1 MIWCYLY
8 DLKHSVME
16 PIQPNQKTRPTLLTV
31 IGILS
36 FIGLG
41 YRILTGL
48 INAALGTATSSIA
61 PFLDEVFEEEV
72 DLSDVPE
79 SLQGFVESIF
89 DAVTK
94 LLANVTGIYLTI
106 VLLAAIALL
115 GVILMWQLKK
125 SGFYI
130 YAISRSL
137 IAFVPFIFIGYNLVS
152 LLWFTSSIIFG
163 ILFIILYSLNIREM
177 S

>member
-1 MIWCYLY
+1 
-8 DLKHSVME
+8 ME
-16 PIQPNQKTRPTLLTV
+16 IQQNQKTRPTLLTV

-61 PFLDEVFEEEV
+61 PFLNDVFENEV

-79 SLQGFVESIF
+79 SLQSFIESLF
-89 DAVTK
+89 DAVTR
-94 LLANVTGIYLTI
+94 LLNNVTSIYLTV
-106 VLLAAIALL
+106 VLLSVIALL
-115 GVILMWQLKK
+115 GVIMMWQLKK
-125 SGFYI
+125 SGFYV
-130 YAISRSL
+130 YAAARSL

-152 LLWFTSSIIFG
+152 LLWFTASIVFG
-163 ILFIILYSLNIREM
+163 ILFIILYSLNIKEM

>member
-1 MIWCYLY
+1 
-8 DLKHSVME
+8 ME
-16 PIQPNQKTRPTLLTV
+16 IQQNQKTRPTLLTV

-48 INAALGTATSSIA
+48 INAALGSATSSIA
-61 PFLDEVFEEEV
+61 PFLNDVFENEV

-79 SLQGFVESIF
+79 SMQGFIANIF

-94 LLANVTGIYLTI
+94 LLTNVTGIYLTV
-106 VLLAAIALL
+106 VLLSVIALL
-115 GVILMWQLKK
+115 GVIMMWQLRR
-125 SGFYI
+125 SGFYM
-130 YAISRSL
+130 YAASRSL

-152 LLWFTSSIIFG
+152 LLWLISSIIFG
-163 ILFIILYSLNIREM
+163 ILFIVLYSLNLKEM

>member
-1 MIWCYLY
+1 
-8 DLKHSVME
+8 ME
-16 PIQPNQKTRPTLLTV
+16 IQQNQITRPTLLTV

-61 PFLDEVFEEEV
+61 PFLNEVFENEV
-72 DLSDVPE
+72 DLSELPE
-79 SLQGFVESIF
+79 SLQGFIESIF

-94 LLANVTGIYLTI
+94 LLTNVTGIYLTI
-106 VLLAAIALL
+106 VLLSVIALL
-115 GVILMWQLKK
+115 GVIMMWQFRK
-125 SGFYI
+125 SGFYM
-130 YAISRSL
+130 YAASRSL

-152 LLWFTSSIIFG
+152 LMWFISSIIFG
-163 ILFIILYSLNIREM
+163 ILFIVLYSLNLKEM
-177 S
+177 T

>member
-1 MIWCYLY
+1 
-8 DLKHSVME
+8 ME
-16 PIQPNQKTRPTLLTV
+16 NQQNQKTRPTILTV

-48 INAALGTATSSIA
+48 INASLGTVTSSISE
-61 PFLDEVFEEEV
+61 FMNEVVANEV
-72 DLSDVPE
+72 DLSEVPE
-79 SLQGFVESIF
+79 SLKGLVESIL

-94 LLANVTGIYLTI
+94 LLANTTAIYLTV

-115 GVILMWQLKK
+115 GVIMMWQLKK
-125 SGFYI
+125 SGFYV
-130 YAISRSL
+130 YAAARSL
-137 IAFVPFIFIGYNLVS
+137 IAIVPFIFIGYNLVS
-152 LLWFTSSIIFG
+152 LLWFTSSIMFG
-163 ILFIILYSLNIREM
+163 ILFIILYSLNLKEM

>member
-1 MIWCYLY
+1 
-8 DLKHSVME
+8 ME
-16 PIQPNQKTRPTLLTV
+16 IQQNQKTRPTLLTV

-48 INAALGTATSSIA
+48 INAALGSATSSIA
-61 PFLDEVFEEEV
+61 PFLNDVFENEV

-79 SLQGFVESIF
+79 SMQGFIANIF

-94 LLANVTGIYLTI
+94 LLTNVTGIYLTV
-106 VLLAAIALL
+106 VLLSVIALL
-115 GVILMWQLKK
+115 GVIMMWQLRR
-125 SGFYI
+125 SGFYM
-130 YAISRSL
+130 YAASRSL

-152 LLWFTSSIIFG
+152 LLWFISSIIFG
-163 ILFIILYSLNIREM
+163 ILFIVLYSLNLKEM

>member
-1 MIWCYLY
+1 
-8 DLKHSVME
+8 ME
-16 PIQPNQKTRPTLLTV
+16 IQQNQKTRPTLLTV

-61 PFLDEVFEEEV
+61 PFLNDVFENEV

-79 SLQGFVESIF
+79 SMQGFIASIL
-89 DAVTK
+89 DAVTR
-94 LLANVTGIYLTI
+94 LLENVTGIYLTV
-106 VLLAAIALL
+106 VLLSVIALL
-115 GVILMWQLKK
+115 GVIMMWQLKK
-125 SGFYI
+125 SGFYM
-130 YAISRSL
+130 YAASRSL
-137 IAFVPFIFIGYNLVS
+137 IAFVPFIFIGYNLIS
-152 LLWFTSSIIFG
+152 LLWFISSIIFG
-163 ILFIILYSLNIREM
+163 ILFIILYSLNLKEM

>member
-1 MIWCYLY
+1 
-8 DLKHSVME
+8 ME
-16 PIQPNQKTRPTLLTV
+16 IQQNQKTRPTLLTV

-48 INAALGTATSSIA
+48 INAALGSATSSIA
-61 PFLDEVFEEEV
+61 PFLSDVFENEV

-79 SLQGFVESIF
+79 SMQGFIASIF

-94 LLANVTGIYLTI
+94 LLTNVTGIYLTV
-106 VLLAAIALL
+106 VLLSVIALL
-115 GVILMWQLKK
+115 GVIMMWQLRR
-125 SGFYI
+125 SGFYM
-130 YAISRSL
+130 YAASRSL

-152 LLWFTSSIIFG
+152 LLWFISSIIFG
-163 ILFIILYSLNIREM
+163 ILFIVLYSLNLKEM
-177 S
+177 T

>member
-1 MIWCYLY
+1 
-8 DLKHSVME
+8 ME
-16 PIQPNQKTRPTLLTV
+16 IQQNQKTRPTLLTV

-48 INAALGTATSSIA
+48 INAALGSATSSIA
-61 PFLDEVFEEEV
+61 PFLSDVFENEV

-79 SLQGFVESIF
+79 SMQGFIANIF

-94 LLANVTGIYLTI
+94 LLTNVTGIYLTV
-106 VLLAAIALL
+106 VLLSVIALL
-115 GVILMWQLKK
+115 GVIMMWQLRK
-125 SGFYI
+125 SGFYM
-130 YAISRSL
+130 YAASRSL

-152 LLWFTSSIIFG
+152 LLWFISSIIFG
-163 ILFIILYSLNIREM
+163 ILFIVLYSLNLKEM
-177 S
+177 T

>member
-1 MIWCYLY
+1 
-8 DLKHSVME
+8 ME
-16 PIQPNQKTRPTLLTV
+16 IQQNQITRPTLLTV

-61 PFLDEVFEEEV
+61 PFLNELFENEV

-79 SLQGFVESIF
+79 SLQGFIASIF

-94 LLANVTGIYLTI
+94 LLTNVTGIYLTV
-106 VLLAAIALL
+106 VLLSVIALL
-115 GVILMWQLKK
+115 GVIMMWQLRR
-125 SGFYI
+125 SGFYM
-130 YAISRSL
+130 YAASRSL

-152 LLWFTSSIIFG
+152 LLWFISSIIFG
-163 ILFIILYSLNIREM
+163 ILFIVLYSLNLKEM

>member
-1 MIWCYLY
+1 
-8 DLKHSVME
+8 ME
-16 PIQPNQKTRPTLLTV
+16 IQQNQKTRPTLLTV

-61 PFLDEVFEEEV
+61 PFLNDVFENEV

-79 SLQGFVESIF
+79 SMHGFIESIF
-89 DAVTK
+89 DAVTRV
-94 LLANVTGIYLTI
+94 LENVTGIYLTV
-106 VLLAAIALL
+106 VLLSVIALL
-115 GVILMWQLKK
+115 GVIMMWQLKK
-125 SGFYI
+125 SGFYM
-130 YAISRSL
+130 YAASRSL
-137 IAFVPFIFIGYNLVS
+137 IAFVPFIFVGYNLVS
-152 LLWFTSSIIFG
+152 LLWFISSIIFG
-163 ILFIILYSLNIREM
+163 ILFIILYSLNLKEM

>member
-1 MIWCYLY
+1 
-8 DLKHSVME
+8 ME
-16 PIQPNQKTRPTLLTV
+16 NQQNQKTRPTLLTV

-48 INAALGTATSSIA
+48 INASLGTVTSSISE
-61 PFLDEVFEEEV
+61 FMNEVVANEV
-72 DLSDVPE
+72 DLSEVPE
-79 SLQGFVESIF
+79 SLKGLVESIL

-94 LLANVTGIYLTI
+94 LLANTTAIYLTV

-115 GVILMWQLKK
+115 GVIMMWQLKK
-125 SGFYI
+125 SGFYV
-130 YAISRSL
+130 YAAARSL
-137 IAFVPFIFIGYNLVS
+137 IAIVPFIFIGYNLVS
-152 LLWFTSSIIFG
+152 LLWFTSSIMFG
-163 ILFIILYSLNIREM
+163 ILFIILYSLNLKEM